1 MREAGPRKKV
11 PRRGAAGQWAFLGW
25 GKLHGKTEPNGADQ
39 LLVPALA
46 HHRDRFAQGVAEKH
60 QRESRALGRR
70 RSLTDGL
77 RDQRVLGAVPV
88 NQSHRDR
95 HNRKNAKAA
104 QPHNSSFRR

>member
-60 QRESRALGRR
+60 QRESRDRQLSTASAALKLRHATSWN
-70 RSLTDGL
+70 RSPC
-77 RDQRVLGAVPV
+77 VLLML
-88 NQSHRDR
+88 STRLL
-95 HNRKNAKAA
+95 
-104 QPHNSSFRR
+104 